1 MTRQTLAVALIAALA
16 LTACGKQQPPP
27 TSTNPATPA
36 QAPAAPAPSST
47 PAPAAPAAPAS
58 TTANV
63 ESLTLGSAL
72 NADGKI
78 TAPATTF
85 SPKDTIYAQ
94 VATSG
99 GSGNA
104 AVSAR
109 WTFGQGQVVSENNES
124 VAAGGNAT
132 TTFHISKPD
141 GFPAGMYK
149 VDISVDGK
157 PAKSASFEVK

>member
-1 MTRQTLAVALIAALA
+1 MTRQVLAAALIAALA
-16 LTACGKQQPPP
+16 LSACGKQQPPP

-47 PAPAAPAAPAS
+47 PPPAAPA
-58 TTANV
+58 TANANVTV
-63 ESLTLGSAL
+63 ESVTLGSAL

-94 VATSG
+94 IVTSG
-99 GSGNA
+99 GSGNTA
-104 AVSAR
+104 IGAR

-124 VAAGGNAT
+124 VSTSAGNAT

>member
-1 MTRQTLAVALIAALA
+1 MTRQTLAAALIVALAV
-16 LTACGKQQPPP
+16 TACGKQQPPP
-27 TSTNPATPA
+27 TSSNPATPT
-36 QAPAAPAPSST
+36 QAPAAPAPSAT
-47 PAPAAPAAPAS
+47 PAPAAPVGA
-58 TTANV
+58 TANV
-63 ESLTLGSAL
+63 TSLTLGSAL
-72 NADGKI
+72 NGDGKI

-94 VATSG
+94 VVTSG

-104 AVSAR
+104 AISAR

-124 VAAGGNAT
+124 VSTAAGNAT

-149 VDISVDGK
+149 VDVSVDGK

>member
-1 MTRQTLAVALIAALA
+1 MTRQSLAAALIVALAV
-16 LTACGKQQPPP
+16 TACGKQQPPP
-27 TSTNPATPA
+27 TSTNPATPT
-36 QAPAAPAPSST
+36 QAPAAPAPSAT
-47 PAPAAPAAPAS
+47 PAPTAPANA
-58 TTANV
+58 TANV
-63 ESLTLGSAL
+63 ASLTLGSAL

-94 VATSG
+94 VVTSG

-104 AVSAR
+104 AISAR

-124 VAAGGNAT
+124 VSTAAGNAT

-157 PAKSASFEVK
+157 PAKSATFDIK

>member
-1 MTRQTLAVALIAALA
+1 MTRQTLAAALIVALAV
-16 LTACGKQQPPP
+16 TACGKQQPPP
-27 TSTNPATPA
+27 TSTNPATPT
-36 QAPAAPAPSST
+36 QAPAAPAPSAT
-47 PAPAAPAAPAS
+47 PAPTAPANA
-58 TTANV
+58 TANV
-63 ESLTLGSAL
+63 TSLTLGSAL

-94 VATSG
+94 VVTSG

-104 AVSAR
+104 AISAR

-124 VAAGGNAT
+124 VSTAAGNAT

-157 PAKSASFEVK
+157 PAKSATFDIK